1 MNSDYKD
8 SPMKAFGKI
17 LGLVLLGLLLIIVA
31 LGFALT
37 HLFDPNDYK
46 DEIRQLARE
55 KAHVELTL
63 NGDIGWSLFPWLGL
77 ELHEA
82 SIATLNNPKVPFA
95 DLQMLGL
102 SVRVLP
108 LLRREVQMS
117 DVRVEGLN
125 LTLARDEQGHGNW
138 EDIGKPLPTAPSTP
152 AEASAP
158 APAGDASAKAENK
171 DSASDRPVRLDIDS
185 LTVNNARVQYSD
197 ARSGQTFGAE
207 SIQLST
213 GAVHE
218 GVNIPLKLTA
228 FLSAGQPVIKART
241 ELNGELRFDRRLK
254 RYQFEDMK
262 LSGEASGEPLQG
274 KTLTFAAQGQLL
286 VDLAANVAEWNGLKL
301 SANQLRALGELNL
314 RELDKTPQLSGGLS
328 IAQLN
333 LRTFMDSIGH
343 PLPASVDATSLGK
356 FEMVSRL
363 QGSPTSLALED
374 LAIKL
379 DDSTFSGRLAV
390 EDFAKQALRIQ
401 LKADKFDADRYMP
414 AKSEA
419 AASATAARQAEVKSK
434 EAGAL
439 ASAGN
444 TPLPDAPTQVAW
456 SNDKLL
462 PVDRLRQV
470 DLQADLTFGLLT
482 LDKLPIENAHLKTQG
497 QGGLITLETLSGGL
511 YNGDFNTKGT
521 LDVRPAVPQIG
532 LTTKINRVPVEH
544 FIKSQGETPPV
555 KGLLTLTSDLTAT
568 GNSQKALI
576 DTLNGNASFVIND
589 GVLVN
594 ANLEQQLCQ
603 AIATLNRKDLNGE
616 PRGKDTPFE
625 ELKGSLALRNG
636 VASNPNLMA
645 RIPGLS
651 VNGQGDIDLRVLG
664 MDYRIGVIVEGD
676 KRDMPDP
683 ACQVGA
689 RYVSLE
695 LPLRCRGPLE
705 LGAKACRLDKDGL
718 GKVAAKLAGDRASE
732 KLGEKIDEKLGD
744 KVSPELKDALKGLF
758 KR

>member
-1 MNSDYKD
+1 
-8 SPMKAFGKI
+8 MKAFGKI

-46 DEIRQLARE
+46 DEIRQLARD

-125 LTLARDEQGHGNW
+125 LTLSRDENGHGNW
-138 EDIGKPLPTAPSTP
+138 EDIGKPLPAATP
-152 AEASAP
+152 APAEGASSAP
-158 APAGDASAKAENK
+158 ADAPAQASS
-171 DSASDRPVRLDIDS
+171 DSASERPVKLDIDS
-185 LTVNNARVQYSD
+185 LTVNNARVQYND
-197 ARSGQTFGAE
+197 ARSGQSLGAE

-218 GVNIPLKLTA
+218 GVNIPLKMTA
-228 FLSAGQPVIKART
+228 FLSSGQPVVKART

-274 KTLTFAAQGQLL
+274 KTMTFAAQGQLL

-314 RELDKTPQLSGGLS
+314 RDLDKTPQLSGGLS
-328 IAQLN
+328 IAQFD
-333 LRTFMDSIGH
+333 LRNFLDSIGH
-343 PLPASVDATSLGK
+343 PLPASADASTLGK
-356 FEMVSRL
+356 VELVTRL
-363 QGSPTSLALED
+363 QGTPNSLALED

-379 DDSTFSGRLAV
+379 DDSTFSGRLAI
-390 EDFAKQALRIQ
+390 EDFAKQALRVQ
-401 LKADKFDADRYMP
+401 LKADKFDADRYLL

-419 AASATAARQAEVKSK
+419 AQGAKAARQAEVQSK

-439 ASAGN
+439 AGAGT

-462 PVDRLRQV
+462 PVDRLRKV

-482 LDKLPIENAHLKTQG
+482 LDKLPIENAHLKAQG
-497 QGGLITLETLSGGL
+497 QGGLITLETLRGGL
-511 YNGDFNTKGT
+511 YNGDFESKGT

-532 LTTKINRVPVEH
+532 LNTRINRVPVEH
-544 FIKSQGETPPV
+544 FIKSETGTPPV
-555 KGLLTLTSDLTAT
+555 KGLLTLNSDLTAT
-568 GNSQKALI
+568 GNSQKALV

-589 GVLVN
+589 GILVN

-603 AIATLNRKDLNGE
+603 AIATLNRKALSGE
-616 PRGKDTPFE
+616 PRGKDTPFQ
-625 ELKGSLALRNG
+625 ELKGSLVMRNG
-636 VASNPNLMA
+636 VASNPDLKA
-645 RIPGLS
+645 RIPGLT
-651 VNGQGDIDLRVLG
+651 VNGQGDLDLRVLG

-683 ACQVGA
+683 ACQVGE
-689 RYVSLE
+689 RYVGLE

-718 GKVAAKLAGDRASE
+718 GKVAAKLAGDKVSE
-732 KLGEKIDEKLGD
+732 KLSEKIDEKLGD